1 MKMPESRERF
11 LVIRLSSI
19 GDIVHTLPAVAAL
32 GCAHPQAEIH
42 WVVEE
47 RFAELLAGNPY
58 VSRLIKLDTL
68 GWRKDPASGN
78 VMAEIMQGFEALREY
93 HYDAAIDFQGLIKS
107 AIFARLSHSGK
118 RIGLSRAFLR
128 EPLAALLYT
137 QRVSPKDR
145 THIIE
150 INLSLVEPLGART
163 SSWEF
168 PLPDRPVDREAVR
181 AELQRLGTKDF
192 IIINPGGGWKSKR
205 WPPELYAQAIA
216 ALAGAVAFDFLVT
229 GSPQDEDAAR
239 EIIARAHTPR
249 AKWFPSTLLQF
260 IALARE
266 ARLLIGGDTG
276 PLHLAAAVGTPI
288 VAIFNAA
295 DTRNTPE
302 RNGPF
307 NPADII
313 LCGPRPAG
321 HGSHSKDLNYLE
333 GVSVESV
340 VNAALRRLGIENE

>member
-1 MKMPESRERF
+1 MPESPQRF

-32 GCAHPQAEIH
+32 GRAHPQAEIH
-42 WVVEE
+42 WAVED
-47 RFAELLAGNPY
+47 RFAELLIANPF

-68 GWRKDPASGN
+68 GWRKDPASGR
-78 VMAEIMQGFEALREY
+78 VMAEIMQGFAAIREY
-93 HYDAAIDFQGLIKS
+93 QYDTAIDFQGLIKS

-118 RIGLSRAFLR
+118 RIGLARGWLR

-137 QRVSPKDR
+137 QRVTPKEC
-145 THIIE
+145 THIVE
-150 INLSLVEPLGART
+150 INLSLVDPLGAHT
-163 SSWEF
+163 SNWEF
-168 PLPDRPVDREAVR
+168 PLPDRPADREAVR
-181 AELQRLGTKDF
+181 AQLERLGTKDV
-192 IIINPGGGWKSKR
+192 IIVNPGGGWKSKR
-205 WPPELYAQAIA
+205 WPPQNYADAIA
-216 ALAGAVAFDFLVT
+216 ALARRVALDFLVT
-229 GSPQDEDAAR
+229 GPPQEEDVAH
-239 EIIARAHTPR
+239 EIIARAHTPC

-295 DTRNTPE
+295 DNRNTPE

-313 LCGPRPAG
+313 LCGPRPPR
-321 HGSHSKDLNYLE
+321 HGSHSKELDFLE

-340 VNAALRRLGIENE
+340 VNAVLQRLGTENE

>member
-1 MKMPESRERF
+1 MKMPESRQRF
-11 LVIRLSSI
+11 LVVRLSSI

-32 GCAHPQAEIH
+32 GRAHPQAEIH
-42 WVVEE
+42 WVVED
-47 RFAELLAGNPY
+47 RFAELLTGNPFI
-58 VSRLIKLDTL
+58 SRLIKLDTL
-68 GWRKDPASGN
+68 GWRKDPTSGS
-78 VMAEIMQGFEALREY
+78 VMAEIMQGFQALREY
-93 HYDAAIDFQGLIKS
+93 HFDAAIDFQGLIKS

-150 INLSLVEPLGART
+150 INLSLVEPLGARP
-163 SSWEF
+163 SGWEF
-168 PLPDRPVDREAVR
+168 PLPDRPADREAVR

-205 WPPELYAQAIA
+205 WPPEHYAEAVA
-216 ALAGAVAFDFLVT
+216 ALAGRVALDFLIT
-229 GSPQDEDAAR
+229 GPPEEENVAR
-239 EIIARAHTPR
+239 EIIARARTPR
-249 AKWFPSTLLQF
+249 AKWFPSTLLRF

-295 DTRNTPE
+295 DSRNTPR

-321 HGSHSKDLNYLE
+321 RGSQSRDLNFLE
-333 GVSVESV
+333 GVGVGSV
-340 VNAALRRLGIENE
+340 VNAALQRLGTENG

>member
-1 MKMPESRERF
+1 MPESRQRF

-32 GCAHPQAEIH
+32 GRAHPQAEIH
-42 WVVEE
+42 WVVED
-47 RFAELLAGNPY
+47 RFAELVAGNPY

-68 GWRKDPASGN
+68 GWRKDPTSGS

-93 HYDAAIDFQGLIKS
+93 HYDAAFDFQGLMKS

-118 RIGLSRAFLR
+118 RIGLARGWLR
-128 EPLAALLYT
+128 EPLAAFLYT

-150 INLSLVEPLGART
+150 INLSLVEALGART
-163 SSWEF
+163 SNWEF
-168 PLPDRPVDREAVR
+168 PLPDRPADREAVR
-181 AELQRLGTKDF
+181 AELQRLGTRDF

-205 WPPELYAQAIA
+205 WPPQNYADTIA
-216 ALAGAVAFDFLVT
+216 ALAGKLTLDFLIT
-229 GSPQDEDAAR
+229 GSPQEEAVAR
-239 EIIARAHTPR
+239 EIIVRAHTPS

-288 VAIFNAA
+288 VALFNAA
-295 DTRNTPE
+295 DSRNTPE

-307 NPADII
+307 NSADII
-313 LCGPRPAG
+313 LCGPRPARRRN
-321 HGSHSKDLNYLE
+321 HSKDLDYLE
-333 GVSVESV
+333 GVSVVSA
-340 VNAALRRLGIENE
+340 VNAALQRLGSENG